1 MEAQRLLIVSVHG
14 YAILVDTDDFRLQGR
29 GGRGCIDDFRLQGR
43 GGRGC
48 IGLKKTARNGDV
60 ADTAVIIPG
69 KHIACIVTTKAGMVI
84 KFPLVQ
90 VKETGRNTAG
100 VKVIELAL
108 DDEVSTITAI

>member
-1 MEAQRLLIVSVHG
+1 MVIS
-14 YAILVDTDDFRLQGR
+14 
-29 GGRGCIDDFRLQGR
+29 
-43 GGRGC
+43 
-48 IGLKKTARNGDV
+48 LKYRIKTGNENRNGDV